1 MPNAAYIISGELTL
15 EKKDGTA
22 KHFVAGQALTELVD
36 RTHRGLTGDAPAV
49 VIVFYAGAA
58 GLPLSEARPELPE

>member
-15 EKKDGTA
+15 EKKDGTE

-49 VIVFYAGAA
+49 LIVFYAGTA
-58 GLPLSEARPELPE
+58 GLPLSEARSELPE